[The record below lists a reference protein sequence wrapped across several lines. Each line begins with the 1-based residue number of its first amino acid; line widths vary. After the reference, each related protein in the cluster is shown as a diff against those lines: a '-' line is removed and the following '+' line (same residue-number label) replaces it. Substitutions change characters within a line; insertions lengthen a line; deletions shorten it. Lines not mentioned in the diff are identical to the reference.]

1 LKQLKSLFKGNI
13 MALKISISTSN
24 VGVPFTDAYAR
35 ITNIFGNKDQVQ
47 YQVSVSANADARQ
60 ANAQEVAQHA
70 FYCPTPQ
77 GNLMDGLYADL
88 KQQVGFEDAQDC

>member
-1 LKQLKSLFKGNI
+1 
-13 MALKISISTSN
+13 MALKISIPTSS
-24 VGVPFTDAYAR
+24 VGVPFPEAYAR
-35 ITNIFGNKDQVQ
+35 ITNIHGNKDQVQ

-88 KQQVGFEDAQDC
+88 KMQPGFENAEDC

>member
-1 LKQLKSLFKGNI
+1 
-13 MALKISISTSN
+13 MALKISITNSN
-24 VGVPFTDAYAR
+24 VGVPFTEAYAR
-35 ITNIFGNKDQVQ
+35 ITNIHGNKDQVQ

-70 FYCPTPQ
+70 FYCTTPT

-88 KQQVGFEDAQDC
+88 KQQVGFENAQDC

>member
-1 LKQLKSLFKGNI
+1 
-13 MALKISISTSN
+13 MALKLSIPTSS
-24 VGVPFTDAYAR
+24 VGIPFTEAYAR

-47 YQVSVSANADARQ
+47 YQVAVYATADARQ

-88 KQQVGFEDAQDC
+88 KTQAGFEGAEDC

>member
-1 LKQLKSLFKGNI
+1 
-13 MALKISISTSN
+13 MALKISIPTSN
-24 VGVPFTDAYAR
+24 VGVPFADAYAR

-60 ANAQEVAQHA
+60 ANAQEVASHA
-70 FYCPTPQ
+70 FYCPMPQ

-88 KQQVGFEDAQDC
+88 KQQAGFEGAVDC

>member
-1 LKQLKSLFKGNI
+1 
-13 MALKISISTSN
+13 MALKISITNSN
-24 VGVPFTDAYAR
+24 VGVPFAEAYAR
-35 ITNIFGNKDQVQ
+35 ITNIHGNKDQVQ

-70 FYCPTPQ
+70 YYCATPT

-88 KQQVGFEDAQDC
+88 KLQVGFENAEDC

>member
-1 LKQLKSLFKGNI
+1 
-13 MALKISISTSN
+13 MALKISITNSN
-24 VGVPFTDAYAR
+24 VGVPFAEAYAR
-35 ITNIFGNKDQVQ
+35 ITNVQGNKDQVQ

-70 FYCPTPQ
+70 FYCATPT

-88 KQQVGFEDAQDC
+88 KQQVGFENAEDC

>member
-1 LKQLKSLFKGNI
+1 
-13 MALKISISTSN
+13 MALKLSIPTSS
-24 VGVPFTDAYAR
+24 VGIPFTEAYAR

-47 YQVSVSANADARQ
+47 YQVAVYATADARQ
-60 ANAQEVAQHA
+60 ANAQDVAQHA

-88 KQQVGFEDAQDC
+88 KMQPGFEGAEDC

>member
-1 LKQLKSLFKGNI
+1 
-13 MALKISISTSN
+13 MALKLSIPTSS
-24 VGVPFTDAYAR
+24 VGIPFTEAYAR

-47 YQVSVSANADARQ
+47 YQVAIYATADARQ

-88 KQQVGFEDAQDC
+88 KTQPGFESAEDC